1 MENKDI
7 WSYILKE
14 LKKSNSL
21 FNITPSLSSG
31 RIEILENE
39 IVIFLDEVNIN
50 LLKNEYF
57 LDLKQAV
64 LSITKKNLLIN
75 FEIESDEH
83 FLLKKHEHFLNLN
96 RSDSFFICE
105 YNSST
110 INKLKEFLNSDSS
123 VFYLWGN
130 KGTGKSHLMAFF
142 INHFKNEFN
151 ILYLDVF
158 DFVNKYYEF
167 ERTNKSSDLLIS
179 NLLSFDLVVLDNF
192 QFVKNKFKINNL
204 LLRIVDDFSKE
215 NKKLI
220 FVSSFKR
227 NIFEGIDYNLIS
239 KFDEIQHLQEPE
251 IKDVRLIISRF
262 VNNYNR
268 NIKFTSETINYLSEV
283 LGNNIQIIVDK
294 LKKILQF
301 IGSVNSPKTL
311 DIKELKENIE
321 NLNLLEKKKSIEY
334 FSNNYHINFICKK
347 LNFKKEEILENT
359 RKKETVSKRDIV
371 IYLLK
376 TKFNLTHQE
385 IGKIF
390 NKKHSTIS
398 HSLKKINN
406 KLLERNFKKYL
417 ESLN

>member
-14 LKKSNSL
+14 LKRSNSL

-50 LLKNEYF
+50 LLKSEYF
-57 LDLKQAV
+57 SDLKQAI
-64 LSITKKNLLIN
+64 LSVTKKNLLVN
-75 FEIESDEH
+75 FEIESDEY
-83 FLLKKHEHFLNLN
+83 FLSKKHEHFLNLN
-96 RSDSFFICE
+96 KNENFFVCE

-110 INKLKEFLNSDSS
+110 INKLEEFLRSDSD

-130 KGTGKSHLMAFF
+130 KGTGKSHLIAFF
-142 INHFKNEFN
+142 INQFKSEFN

-167 ERTNKSSDLLIS
+167 ERTNKSSDLFIN
-179 NLLSFDLVVLDNF
+179 NLLSFDLVIFDNF
-192 QFVKNKFKINNL
+192 QFVKNKSKINSL
-204 LLRIVDDFSKE
+204 LLKIVDDFSKE
-215 NKKLI
+215 DKKLI

-227 NIFEGIDYNLIS
+227 NIFDGIDYKLIS
-239 KFDEIQHLQEPE
+239 KFDEIQHLKEPE
-251 IKDVRLIISRF
+251 IKDVKLIISKF
-262 VNNYNR
+262 VNNYNS
-268 NIKFTSETINYLSEV
+268 NIRFTSETIDYLSEV
-283 LGNNIQIIVDK
+283 LGNNIQIVVDK

-301 IGSVNSPKTL
+301 IGRVDSPKIL
-311 DIKELKENIE
+311 NFKELKENIE

-334 FSNNYHINFICKK
+334 FSNDYHINFICKK
-347 LNFKKEEILENT
+347 LNFKTEEILENT

-398 HSLKKINN
+398 HSLKKMNN

>member
-14 LKKSNSL
+14 LKRSNSL

-50 LLKNEYF
+50 LLKSEYF
-57 LDLKQAV
+57 SDLKQAI
-64 LSITKKNLLIN
+64 LSVTKKNLLVN
-75 FEIESDEH
+75 FEIESDEY
-83 FLLKKHEHFLNLN
+83 FLSKKHEHFLNLN
-96 RSDSFFICE
+96 KNENFFVCE

-110 INKLKEFLNSDSS
+110 INKLEEFLRSDSD

-130 KGTGKSHLMAFF
+130 KGTGKSHLIAFF
-142 INHFKNEFN
+142 INQFKSEFN

-167 ERTNKSSDLLIS
+167 ERTNKSSDLFI
-179 NLLSFDLVVLDNF
+179 NKLLSFDLVIFDNF
-192 QFVKNKFKINNL
+192 QFVKDKSKINSL
-204 LLRIVDDFSKE
+204 LLKIVDDFSKE
-215 NKKLI
+215 DKKLI

-227 NIFEGIDYNLIS
+227 NIFDGIDYKLIS
-239 KFDEIQHLQEPE
+239 KFDEIQHLKEPE
-251 IKDVRLIISRF
+251 IKDVKLIISKF
-262 VNNYNR
+262 VNNYNS
-268 NIKFTSETINYLSEV
+268 NIKFTSETIDYLSEV
-283 LGNNIQIIVDK
+283 LGNNIQIVVDK

-301 IGSVNSPKTL
+301 IGRVDSPKIL
-311 DIKELKENIE
+311 NFKELKENIE

-334 FSNNYHINFICKK
+334 FSNDYHINFICKK
-347 LNFKKEEILENT
+347 LNFKTEEILENT

-398 HSLKKINN
+398 HSLKKMNN